1 MKIRIRR
8 KWFTNRSSVGT
19 GTIDGDDFN
28 FFTVEDVARAA
39 GVKIPKET
47 AIPAGTYRVIMD
59 QSERHQSIQPHI
71 LNVPLFS
78 GIRFDVANFAEQVE
92 GCIAVGAGKGT
103 DAVWNSKQ
111 THKILCEK
119 IQAALDHGELV
130 WVEITNEQ
138 EN

>member
-1 MKIRIRR
+1 MKIRVPR
-8 KWFTNRSSVGT
+8 KWFTNRSTIGT
-19 GTIDGDDFN
+19 ATIDGDDFN
-28 FFTVEDVARAA
+28 FFTIEDVARAA

-47 AIPAGTYRVIMD
+47 AIPAGVYPVVMD
-59 QSERHQSIQPHI
+59 WSDRHKSIQPHI
-71 LNVPLFS
+71 MNVPGFT

-103 DAVWNSKQ
+103 DAVWNSAQ
-111 THKILCEK
+111 THKILCDK
-119 IQAALDHGELV
+119 IQAAINRGELV